1 MKERKIYKMKRIVL
15 AAALSSML
23 FAVQNSSENEM
34 FSPETLK
41 ALNEKE
47 AVTKTPDD
55 LKQNNFYLNINPKDI
70 KKLQEKDKVIQEH
83 LDKFDGAILNYK
95 PVIRPIMTNDEIQ
108 VHPYFSTTILL
119 PVGANI
125 SYPDISIPPEILKAE
140 QNTVIIR
147 MKKDFEIGN
156 LTLIY
161 KIGDTNY
168 VMNIMLK
175 RYDRSK
181 TDEKL
186 SLVYSYE
193 KINKKNDLEVI
204 NAFVK
209 TNGKYP
215 NKAINYIWLDGIT
228 YRIILDNKNGN
239 VMINNKKYLVDIGN
253 TQ

>member
-1 MKERKIYKMKRIVL
+1 MKKIVL
-15 AAALSSML
+15 AAALCSSML
-23 FAVQNSSENEM
+23 LAVQNNTENEM

-47 AVTKTPDD
+47 AATKTPED
-55 LKQNNFYLNINPKDI
+55 LKQNNFYLNINPQDI
-70 KKLQEKDKVIQEH
+70 KRLQEKDKTIQEH

-95 PVIRPIMTNDEIQ
+95 PVIRPMMTNDEIQ

-125 SYPDISIPPEILKAE
+125 SYADISITPEILKAE
-140 QNTVIIR
+140 QNTVLIR
-147 MKKDFEIGN
+147 IKKDFEIGN

>member
-1 MKERKIYKMKRIVL
+1 MMKKIVL

-23 FAVQNSSENEM
+23 FAVQNNSDNEM

-41 ALNEKE
+41 TLNEKE
-47 AVTKTPDD
+47 AVAKTPDD

-70 KKLQEKDKVIQEH
+70 KKLQKKDKVIQEH

-125 SYPDISIPPEILKAE
+125 SYPDISIEPAILKAE

-156 LTLIY
+156 LTLLY
-161 KIGDTNY
+161 KIDNVNY

-175 RYDRSK
+175 RYERSK

-186 SLVYSYE
+186 SLVYSYQ
-193 KINKKNDLEVI
+193 KLNQKNDLEVI

-215 NKAINYIWLDGIT
+215 SKAINYIWLDGIT

-239 VMINNKKYLVDIGN
+239 LMINNKKYLVDIGN